1 LRHASRSLCQ
11 SSYRV
16 IVTLSR
22 QEMVMKTKKTSRK
35 PFGIELLQDIPAE
48 EMQRINGGRRH
59 HKHHGGGGSGSGGTG
74 SGGTGGGVFTTQYVS
89 APQKAFP
96 HGDHG

>member
-1 LRHASRSLCQ
+1 MQ
-11 SSYRV
+11 
-16 IVTLSR
+16 
-22 QEMVMKTKKTSRK
+22 TKKTSRK

-59 HKHHGGGGSGSGGTG
+59 KHHGGSSGGT
-74 SGGTGGGVFTTQYVS
+74 GGTGGGVFTTQYVS